1 MPDPTDFLQIARRIA
16 ERTSSEGI
24 ALPATVRDTLTHDIA
39 QQLRHVWN
47 VRGGLDIATVE
58 TVLSTLVDA
67 TTAEAYLTALDRA
80 LRHLDR

>member
-1 MPDPTDFLQIARRIA
+1 MPDRTDFLQIARRIVEPTA
-16 ERTSSEGI
+16 SEGT
-24 ALPATVRDTLTHDIA
+24 ALPATARDTLAHDIA